1 MAQLESKYTTPKAG
15 RNLPAAIG
23 VALMLFLPIAVGLI
37 WIPWLFIITVGIL
50 LSIGVAEVSHALR
63 LKNMQ
68 AETGIIVVGSALS
81 VIGGYWVTSMP
92 ELGVSSMTFI
102 VSCLGGTV
110 LAAFVGRLFRG
121 GSEGFLRDVA
131 ASSFLIAYLPLLGV
145 FVALLMAPDNGPL
158 RVATLILCVVA
169 SDTGAYATGVL
180 FGKNKMAPSISPSK
194 TWEGF
199 AGAVAWSSGIG
210 VVCSI
215 LMLGIDWWMGLI
227 LGAVVAAAA
236 TVGDLLESLIKRD
249 AGIKDMSNIL
259 PGHGGVMDRL
269 DSMLMAFPVGW
280 FVLNIAM
287 GP

>member
-287 GP
+287 GS

>member
-210 VVCSI
+210 VVCAI
-215 LMLGIDWWMGLI
+215 FMLGIDWWMGLI

-287 GP
+287 GS

>member
-210 VVCSI
+210 VVCAI

-287 GP
+287 GS

>member
-210 VVCSI
+210 VVCAI